1 MLESPASLS
10 IEEHRSR
17 LGDVGYWWP
26 YVAEVLGR
34 HGLADAGR
42 EPVAGY
48 NPTFPTFLVGDVV
61 VKLFGN
67 VPSWRESHEAERGA
81 YELLLTDPEIL
92 APHLLGRGRL
102 SDDPDAS
109 WPYLVVTRIPG
120 IALEDAELST
130 EEWRSFAGELGRWV
144 RRVHALRH
152 SGVVTDAHWPDLDV
166 TAAAERSSLPAHL
179 VAQVEDYLARLGP
192 FDRVFVHGDL
202 VAMHAFVEDGRL
214 TGVIDWA
221 DSLVTD
227 RHYELAQIFRD
238 TFRCD
243 RTLLRTFLD
252 ASDWPVG
259 PGFPR
264 RALGHA
270 LRRQGMMLV
279 QHTSGDVFEPIA
291 ERFPLDDI
299 ATLDELATELFDV
312 EQA

>member
-1 MLESPASLS
+1 MLEPPASVT

-34 HGLADAGR
+34 HGLADADR

-67 VPSWRESHEAERGA
+67 VPSWRQSHEAERAA
-81 YELLLTDPEIL
+81 YELLATDPEIL
-92 APHLLGRGRL
+92 APRLLGRGRL

-109 WPYLVVTRIPG
+109 WPYLAVTRIPG
-120 IALEDAELST
+120 VALEDAELSPEQRRT
-130 EEWRSFAGELGRWV
+130 IAEELGRLI
-144 RRVHALRH
+144 RRVHELEP
-152 SGVVTDAHWPDLDV
+152 SGIATDEDWPDLDV
-166 TAAAERSSLPAHL
+166 ATAAERSSLPPHL
-179 VAQVEDYLARLGP
+179 VAQVDDYLGRLGP

-202 VAMHAFVEDGRL
+202 VAMHAFVEEGHL

-221 DSLVTD
+221 DAIVTD
-227 RHYELAQIFRD
+227 RHYELAQVFRD
-238 TFRCD
+238 TFDCD
-243 RTLLRTFLD
+243 GTLLRTFLD

-259 PGFPR
+259 PDFAR
-264 RALGHA
+264 RTLGHA

-279 QHTSGDVFEPIA
+279 QHTGGDVFEPIA
-291 ERFPLDDI
+291 EKFPLDDI
-299 ATLDELATELFDV
+299 ATLDELATELFGS
-312 EQA
+312 

>member
-1 MLESPASLS
+1 MLQPPASVS

-17 LGDVGYWWP
+17 LGDVDYWWP

-48 NPTFPTFLVGDVV
+48 NPTFPTFIVGDAV

-67 VPSWRESHEAERGA
+67 VPSWRQSHEAERAA
-81 YELLLTDPEIL
+81 YELLATDPEIL
-92 APHLLGRGRL
+92 GPRLLGLGQL

-120 IALEDAELST
+120 VAVEDAELST
-130 EEWRSFAGELGRWV
+130 EQWRSFAGELGRLV
-144 RRVHALRH
+144 RRVHELPP

-166 TAAAERSSLPAHL
+166 KAAAERSSLPPHL
-179 VAQVEDYLARLGP
+179 VAQVDDYLARLGP

-202 VAMHAFVEDGRL
+202 VGMHAFVDDGRL

-221 DSLVTD
+221 DAIVTD

-238 TFRCD
+238 TFGCD
-243 RTLLRTFLD
+243 TTLLRTFLD

-259 PGFPR
+259 PDFPR

-270 LRRQGMMLV
+270 LRRQGMMLE

-299 ATLDELATELFDV
+299 ATLDELATELFTV
-312 EQA
+312 

>member
-1 MLESPASLS
+1 MLEPPAIVS

-42 EPVAGY
+42 DPVAGY

-67 VPSWRESHEAERGA
+67 VPSWRQSHEAERA
-81 YELLLTDPEIL
+81 SYELLVTDPEIL
-92 APHLLGRGRL
+92 APRLLGRGRL

-120 IALEDAELST
+120 IALEDADLSA
-130 EEWRSFAGELGRWV
+130 EQRSSVASELGRLV
-144 RRVHALRH
+144 RRVHELPPV
-152 SGVVTDAHWPDLDV
+152 GVVTDANWPDLDV
-166 TAAAERSSLPAHL
+166 TAAAERSSLPPHL
-179 VAQVEDYLARLGP
+179 VAQVDDYLSRLGP

-202 VAMHAFVEDGRL
+202 VAMHTFVEDGRL

-221 DSLVTD
+221 DAIVTD
-227 RHYELAQIFRD
+227 RHYELAQVFRD
-238 TFRCD
+238 TFDCD
-243 RTLLRTFLD
+243 TTLLRTFLD

-259 PGFPR
+259 PDFPQ

-299 ATLDELATELFDV
+299 ATLDELATALFDV
-312 EQA
+312 

>member
-1 MLESPASLS
+1 MSEPPAFVS
-10 IEEHRSR
+10 IEEYRSR

-34 HGLADAGR
+34 HGLADARR

-67 VPSWRESHEAERGA
+67 VPSWRESHQAERAA
-81 YELLLTDPEIL
+81 YELLLTDQRIL
-92 APHLLGRGRL
+92 APRLIGGGRL

-120 IALEDAELST
+120 IALEDAELS
-130 EEWRSFAGELGRWV
+130 AGQRDSVAAELGRLV
-144 RRVHALRH
+144 RRVHELSP

-166 TAAAERSSLPAHL
+166 TGAVARSSLPPHL
-179 VAQVEDYLARLGP
+179 VAQVDDYLARLGP

-227 RHYELAQIFRD
+227 RHYELAQIFHD

-243 RTLLRTFLD
+243 KTLLRTFLD
-252 ASDWPVG
+252 ASDWPGG
-259 PGFPR
+259 PDFPH

-291 ERFPLDDI
+291 EQFPLENI
-299 ATLDELATELFDV
+299 ATLDELANELF
-312 EQA
+312 AL